1 MKRFGAIAA
10 LLAERRPEL
19 APEIVARLAAY
30 GALLDRREHGQL
42 VADPRPEVVVGRH
55 LVDALAVADAGVL
68 PTEGAALDLG
78 SGAGLPGLVLAV
90 AGPQGL
96 SWTLLEP
103 MARRRAFLVA
113 ATAAARVELAVSGER
128 AEIAGRGPRRG
139 RHMLVTARAVA
150 ALDVLV
156 ELSVPL
162 LAVGGRLVAWKGGRD
177 AEEAAAGQRAAA
189 ALAATEPVW
198 IRLPDGDEGQPRHV
212 VVVERSGP
220 LPDRYPRRDGVPARR
235 PLGLGTTRP
244 GST

>member
-1 MKRFGAIAA
+1 MKRFEVIAA

-19 APEIVARLAAY
+19 GPTVVGRLAAY

-42 VADPRPEVVVGRH
+42 VADPRPEVIVGRH
-55 LVDALAVADAGVL
+55 LIDALAVADAGVL
-68 PTEGAALDLG
+68 PTVGAALDLG

-96 SWTLLEP
+96 TWTLLEP
-103 MARRRAFLVA
+103 MARRRAFLADAANVA
-113 ATAAARVELAVSGER
+113 GVEVEISGER
-128 AEIAGRGPRRG
+128 AEIAGRGQRRG
-139 RHMLVTARAVA
+139 RHVLVTARAVA
-150 ALDVLV
+150 ALGVLI
-156 ELSVPL
+156 ELAVPL

-177 AEEAAAGQRAAA
+177 AEEAAAGRRAAT

-198 IRLPDGDEGQPRHV
+198 TRLGDGDEGQVRHV
-212 VVVERSGP
+212 VVVERAGP

-235 PLGLGTTRP
+235 PLGLEAARP

>member
-19 APEIVARLAAY
+19 APTIVARLAAY

-68 PTEGAALDLG
+68 PTAGPALDLG

-90 AGPQGL
+90 AGPPGL

-103 MARRRAFLVA
+103 MARRRAFLVD
-113 ATAAARVELAVSGER
+113 AAAVAGVELEVSGER

-139 RHMLVTARAVA
+139 RHVLVTARAVG

-156 ELSVPL
+156 ELAVPL

-177 AEEAAAGQRAAA
+177 DDEAATGRAAAA

-198 IRLPDGDEGQPRHV
+198 TRLPDGDEGQPRHV

-235 PLGLGTTRP
+235 PLGRGTTHP